1 MERHRGS
8 KGKGL
13 PPKGRF
19 RREAAAGPE
28 VNNFRT
34 VVAMRRV
41 PCSGEL
47 SQPKCDISSDMQCWP
62 LG

>member
-13 PPKGRF
+13 SPKGRF

-34 VVAMRRV
+34 VVAKRRMPV
-41 PCSGEL
+41 
-47 SQPKCDISSDMQCWP
+47 QRRAISTMV
-62 LG
+62 

>member
-13 PPKGRF
+13 SPKGRF
-19 RREAAAGPE
+19 RRETAAGPE

-34 VVAMRRV
+34 VVAKRRMPV
-41 PCSGEL
+41 QL
-47 SQPKCDISSDMQCWP
+47 RAISTMV
-62 LG
+62 